1 MDLSR
6 LKWPLIIIVG
16 VGAIWLL
23 TDPGVKFLRNHFNQG
38 EVGPDPKKD
47 EYNEA
52 GLSKLAGFL
61 MLTFRYKDAEQVLL
75 EAMEKYPEGV
85 HYFHNK
91 YRLAKCVEKQGRY
104 DECVDIL
111 VELRDENA
119 HQYDEQ
125 NVPEPDI
132 LQARIDKLIEMY
144 ELGEVG
150 SV

>member
-6 LKWPLIIIVG
+6 LKWPLIIIVVAG
-16 VGAIWLL
+16 GIWLL
-23 TDPGVKFLRNHFNQG
+23 TDGGVRFLRNHFNQG
-38 EVGPDPKKD
+38 EVGADPKKD

-61 MLTFRYKDAEQVLL
+61 MLTFRYASAEQVLL
-75 EAMEKYPEGV
+75 DAMEKYPEGV
-85 HYFHNK
+85 HFLHNK

-104 DECVDIL
+104 DECVEIL
-111 VELRDENA
+111 VELRNMDA
-119 HQYDEQ
+119 HQYDDQ
-125 NVPEPDI
+125 VPEPDI
-132 LQARIDKLIEMY
+132 LQTRIDKLIETH